1 MVCGHAVESVSD
13 TICTRR
19 CGGQGDIVAGTAG
32 VFTAW
37 ARQATN
43 TASSGA
49 GAGAGTGCGGAGGSA
64 DCTDCA
70 GTAVPAQVLACV
82 GASTLTRY
90 STSLAFRKHRRGMT
104 TPDALA
110 EVSAAFEAAFPGAT
124 PRVEDVA
131 WLPASL

>member
-1 MVCGHAVESVSD
+1 MVCCHAVESVSD

-43 TASSGA
+43 TANSGA
-49 GAGAGTGCGGAGGSA
+49 GAGAGGAGAGGSA

>member
-1 MVCGHAVESVSD
+1 MVCCHAVESVSN

-43 TASSGA
+43 TANSGA
-49 GAGAGTGCGGAGGSA
+49 GAGAGGAGAGGSA